1 MHLDTLLTFF
11 YFVVRGMQT
20 YAECC
25 AEGFISI
32 RSTEQVQV
40 NYKDKDTKTT
50 FKTHSQNIHKNNK
63 KIYKKN
69 YQNICPGI
77 WPYSVRISRD

>member
-1 MHLDTLLTFF
+1 
-11 YFVVRGMQT
+11 MQT

-40 NYKDKDTKTT
+40 NYKDKDEKRHLKHTHKTYTKTT
-50 FKTHSQNIHKNNK
+50 RKFTRKTTKIIVQAFDHILFK
-63 KIYKKN
+63 
-69 YQNICPGI
+69 
-77 WPYSVRISRD
+77 

>member
-1 MHLDTLLTFF
+1 MEPFSALLIICEGNPTVAGGFPSQRAVTC
-11 YFVVRGMQT
+11 VVRGMQT

-50 FKTHSQNIHKNNK
+50 FKTHS
-63 KIYKKN
+63 
-69 YQNICPGI
+69 
-77 WPYSVRISRD
+77 

>member
-1 MHLDTLLTFF
+1 MKKYLVTKYSVARVILGALG
-11 YFVVRGMQT
+11 VVRGMQT

-40 NYKDKDTKTT
+40 NYKDKD
-50 FKTHSQNIHKNNK
+50 
-63 KIYKKN
+63 KKN
-69 YQNICPGI
+69 DI
-77 WPYSVRISRD
+77 